1 MSLRP
6 SFRLPSIEQ
15 ATFVHIHIDP
25 VGGIAGDMFI
35 AAMLDLYPHLE
46 TAMRDNLRLVK
57 ALDEIEVQT
66 VPFDDNVLVGRQF
79 KVSGPGLSHQHSH
92 YTTLAGILT
101 ASKMADE
108 VKLKAGDILKR
119 LALAE
124 AVIHGVDLKDVVLH
138 EVGSPDSLADIVCSA
153 FLINAIDAATWS
165 CSALPAGNGTVRT
178 AHGDLPVP
186 APAVVNLLQG
196 YPIHNDGRQGERV
209 TPTGAAILQSLNPSF
224 DTSRPAMT
232 LAGAGHGFG
241 NTTFTGL
248 SNVLRLTAYQDIDER
263 EKYEKI
269 GVITFEVDDQTPE
282 DLSIGLDRLR
292 AANGVLDIVQ
302 ISATGKKG
310 RLTAHVQVLTRFEC
324 VDEVAAMCATE
335 TATLGVRIA
344 TVERLVLERT
354 SEMLKHGGADISVK
368 LARRP
373 GGEQTAKVEA
383 DDLAQVGN
391 FSQRKKVK
399 QTTEL
404 EIESGRPASGKQN
417 EKA

>member
-1 MSLRP
+1 MSLRL

-57 ALDEIEVQT
+57 ELDEIEIQSL
-66 VPFDDNVLVGRQF
+66 PFDDNVLVGRQF

-101 ASKMADE
+101 ASTMADE

-186 APAVVNLLQG
+186 APAVVSLLQG

-292 AANGVLDIVQ
+292 AANGVLDVVQ
-302 ISATGKKG
+302 IPATGKKG
-310 RLTAHVQVLTRFEC
+310 RLTVHVQVLTRFEC

-354 SEMLKHGGADISVK
+354 SEVLKRGGTDILVK
-368 LARRP
+368 VARRP

-399 QTTEL
+399 QVIEL
-404 EIESGRPASGKQN
+404 EVESAEPAS
-417 EKA
+417 EK